1 MRALEA
7 SLVGELGLVALLP
20 NKLRDTEQR
29 QFLCCLPDTSL
40 CLFLGGGVCERGGQ
54 DGVPP

>member
-1 MRALEA
+1 MRALDA
-7 SLVGELGLVALLP
+7 SLVRELGFVALLP
-20 NKLRDTEQR
+20 NKLRDTEQW
-29 QFLCCLPDTSL
+29 QFLCCLPDPSL